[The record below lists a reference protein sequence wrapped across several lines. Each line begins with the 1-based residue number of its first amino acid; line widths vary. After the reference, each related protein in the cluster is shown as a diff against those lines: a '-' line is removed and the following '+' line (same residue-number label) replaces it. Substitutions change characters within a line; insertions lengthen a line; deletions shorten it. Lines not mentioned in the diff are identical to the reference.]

1 SRSASRSPLSSSSHR
16 GSTTRTTSR
25 PPSTTRPRSSSTP
38 QNRSRRSSRRWV
50 STRRCSPRRRSPK
63 EAKASMTEAA
73 APVRRGRPSTGA
85 RQRIREAAIEVLKA
99 DGYAGLTLAKVASRA
114 GESKPLV
121 TYHCGS
127 KQGLVGAA
135 GRSIAEMITDEVL
148 AAVENAHSVE
158 AVIRG
163 VDSGVERV
171 LDDDD
176 RVARIYFDL
185 AAVSVVEP
193 EVRRTIS
200 EVNEQW
206 REVLLR
212 LLSEAGDGLPP
223 AKARVLTV
231 MVIAGM
237 QGMTLE
243 RIERGA
249 TPERKRARELFIR
262 AAVAAAD

>member
-1 SRSASRSPLSSSSHR
+1 MEATTATGSA
-16 GSTTRTTSR
+16 
-25 PPSTTRPRSSSTP
+25 
-38 QNRSRRSSRRWV
+38 
-50 STRRCSPRRRSPK
+50 
-63 EAKASMTEAA
+63 
-73 APVRRGRPSTGA
+73 RRGRPSTGA
-85 RQRIREAAIEVLKA
+85 RERILEAAIEVLKS
-99 DGYAGLTLAKVASRA
+99 DGYAGLTIAKVATRA

-121 TYHCGS
+121 AYHYGS

-135 GRSIAEMITDEVL
+135 GRSIAEMITEEVL
-148 AAVENAHSVE
+148 AAVDGATTVE

-163 VDSGVERV
+163 VDAGVERV
-171 LDDDD
+171 LEEDE

-193 EVRRTIS
+193 EVRRTIA

-206 REVLLR
+206 REVLVR
-212 LLSEAGDGLPP
+212 LLIEARDGLTP

-231 MVIAGM
+231 MVISAM

-262 AAVAAAD
+262 SAVAAAD

>member
-1 SRSASRSPLSSSSHR
+1 M
-16 GSTTRTTSR
+16 
-25 PPSTTRPRSSSTP
+25 
-38 QNRSRRSSRRWV
+38 
-50 STRRCSPRRRSPK
+50 
-63 EAKASMTEAA
+63 EATVPA
-73 APVRRGRPSTGA
+73 RRGRPSTGA
-85 RQRIREAAIEVLKA
+85 RERILDAAIKVLKS
-99 DGYAGLTLAKVASRA
+99 DGYAGLTIAKVAARA

-121 TYHCGS
+121 AYHYGS

-135 GRSIAEMITDEVL
+135 GRSIAEMITYEVL
-148 AAVENAHSVE
+148 SEIDGATTVE

-163 VDSGVERV
+163 VDAAVERV
-171 LDDDD
+171 LDEDE
-176 RVARIYFDL
+176 RVARLYFDL

-206 REVLLR
+206 REVLVRR
-212 LLSEAGDGLPP
+212 LAEAGDGLTP

-243 RIERGA
+243 RIERGP

-262 AAVAAAD
+262 TAVAAAS